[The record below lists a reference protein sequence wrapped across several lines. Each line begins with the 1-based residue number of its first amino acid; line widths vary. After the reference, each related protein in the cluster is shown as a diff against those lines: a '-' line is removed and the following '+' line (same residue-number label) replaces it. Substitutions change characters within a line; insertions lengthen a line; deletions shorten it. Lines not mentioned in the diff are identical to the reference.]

1 MADSN
6 SEIQRLLEIIP
17 FGKENAMHAEDIA
30 VSMGYPVGGN
40 QVETRQLIRSAI
52 QQGNI
57 ILSTPKDGY
66 WRSKTK
72 QEVEDY
78 IDSLQNRAAE
88 IITRSTEIKN
98 AWNRVNPDNLIL

>member
-1 MADSN
+1 MADS
-6 SEIQRLLEIIP
+6 
-17 FGKENAMHAEDIA
+17 
-30 VSMGYPVGGN
+30 
-40 QVETRQLIRSAI
+40 RQLIRSAI

-66 WRSKTK
+66 WRSETK

-78 IDSLQNRAAE
+78 INSLQNRAAE

-98 AWNRVNPDNLIL
+98 AWNRVKPDNLIL